1 MAKVFKRIALL
12 LTVALSVVCM
22 CVFASACND
31 DEKENNNATGYSITV
46 VYPDN
51 KAVNGTTDGKA
62 QYDPDDKTVKVQICV
77 VLANGET
84 GSCFDMAQLDANGKA
99 TLKAPD
105 YTLKEGEKFKIQ
117 VNNVPEGYKCDKART
132 YYSSANYVTAPGSYT
147 VTLEVE

>member
-1 MAKVFKRIALL
+1 MAKVFKHIALL

-22 CVFASACND
+22 CVFASACKD
-31 DEKENNNATGYSITV
+31 DDKETPATGYNITV

-62 QYDPDDKTVKVQICV
+62 AYDPDDKTVKVQICV

-84 GSCFDMAQLDANGKA
+84 GSCFDLTQLDANGKA

-117 VNNVPEGYKCDKART
+117 VNNVPEGYKCDNART
-132 YYSSANYVTAPGSYT
+132 YYSSANFVTKPGSYT
-147 VTLEVE
+147 VTLEAE